1 MRKTIEELLE
11 MPYWIVDVL
20 PEQVKADSPGQYFA
34 VERYYR
40 SEPRIT
46 EIKKR
51 HADLVLKLNCYR
63 DILSDGEEERNPP
76 PERIAE
82 AVLTRRACLRT
93 GDALIVSEPDELYLT
108 VYDPDEELLRL
119 LEKLCVGEGLYLWQP
134 RSAAEKE

>member
-11 MPYWIVDVL
+11 LPYWIVDVL
-20 PEQVKADSPGQYFA
+20 PEQVKADSPGQYYA

-63 DILSDGEEERNPP
+63 DILPDGKEERNPT

-108 VYDPDEELLRL
+108 VYHPDRELLRL
-119 LEKLCVGEGLYLWQP
+119 LKKLCVGEGLYLWQP
-134 RSAAEKE
+134 PAEKE

>member
-11 MPYWIVDVL
+11 LPYWIVDVL

-34 VERYYR
+34 VERYYCA
-40 SEPRIT
+40 EPRIT

-63 DILSDGEEERNPP
+63 DILPDGKEERNSL
-76 PERIAE
+76 PEQIAE
-82 AVLTRRACLRT
+82 AVLTQRVCLRT

-119 LEKLCVGEGLYLWQP
+119 VEKLCVGEGLYLWQP
-134 RSAAEKE
+134 PAEKE

>member
-11 MPYWIVDVL
+11 LPYWIVDVL

-51 HADLVLKLNCYR
+51 HADFVLKLNCYR
-63 DILSDGEEERNPP
+63 DILPDGEEERNPP

-82 AVLTRRACLRT
+82 AVLTRRVCLRT

-108 VYDPDEELLRL
+108 GYDPDEELLRL

-134 RSAAEKE
+134 RSAAEME

>member
-11 MPYWIVDVL
+11 TPYWIVDVL
-20 PEQVKADSPGQYFA
+20 PEQVKADNPGQYFA
-34 VERYYR
+34 IERYYR
-40 SEPRIT
+40 EKPRIT
-46 EIKKR
+46 EIKTR

-63 DILSDGEEERNPP
+63 DILLDEEKERNPA

-82 AVLTRRACLRT
+82 TVLTRRVCLRT

-119 LEKLCVGEGLYLWQP
+119 LEKLCVGEGLHLWQP
-134 RSAAEKE
+134 RSAEKE